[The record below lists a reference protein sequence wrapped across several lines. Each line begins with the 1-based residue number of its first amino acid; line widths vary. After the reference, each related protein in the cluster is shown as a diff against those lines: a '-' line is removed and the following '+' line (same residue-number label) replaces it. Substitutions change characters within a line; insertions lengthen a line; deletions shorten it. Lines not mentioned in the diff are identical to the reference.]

1 MKIRKCRK
9 CGFSSVYARLI
20 RWNSN
25 GTISIRINPRF
36 RILLLEAESMTRMMK
51 DIEEKLGVSIRHLFF
66 EAERLAAVRVIDAN
80 LIGPG
85 KLVKYLPGAK
95 RPMPFV
101 FCRVAVGTGM
111 GYARAL
117 AYKPGA
123 YGEAVIRNPFDEELM
138 AAVICGS
145 FECIERHPFDYR
157 WKEVNGERVIRIEP
171 AERKPEIAERMDFSL
186 QPLKPGDR
194 RFERCPGCKTPSML
208 HGLEWRE
215 NEGIIYDNRRG
226 ARMVFVDM
234 YTPNV
239 VIRELARELGEEVYP
254 LVIEA
259 QRSVSLRNLSEEYL
273 SSSRADRPAESA
285 ELHRSLMEDLA
296 VRGLGNPTRYSF
308 DSGAWEV
315 EVDNPFNLHLLAGHL
330 QALFQFTEGRKPEVA
345 YEETGPSTALYR
357 LAAPAGREG
366 ESGP

>member
-1 MKIRKCRK
+1 MKISKCRR
-9 CGFSSVYARLI
+9 CGFSAFYARLI

-36 RILLLEAESMTRMMK
+36 RILLLEAESMSRMMS
-51 DIEEKLGVSIRHLFF
+51 DIEGALGVSIRHLFF

-123 YGEAVIRNPFDEELM
+123 YGEAVVRNPFDEELM

-145 FECIERHPFDYR
+145 FECIERQPFDYT
-157 WKEVNGERVIRIEP
+157 WKEVDGEKVIRIEP
-171 AERKPEIAERMDFSL
+171 AERKPEVAERMDFTL
-186 QPLKPGDR
+186 QPLKPGSR
-194 RFERCPGCKTPSML
+194 EFERCPGCKTPVPL
-208 HGLEWRE
+208 QGLEWRE
-215 NEGIIYDNRRG
+215 NEGIIYDRGRG

-239 VIRELARELGEEVYP
+239 VIRELARELGEEVFP
-254 LVIEA
+254 LVTEA
-259 QRSVSLRNLSEEYL
+259 QRAVSLRNLSEEYL
-273 SSSRADRPAESA
+273 SSARAGATGDGGGLLEP
-285 ELHRSLMEDLA
+285 LLEDLA
-296 VRGLGNPTRYSF
+296 VRGLGNPVRSALV
-308 DSGAWEV
+308 GGEWEV
-315 EVDNPFNLHLLAGHL
+315 EVDNPFNPHLLAGHL
-330 QALFQFTEGRKPEVA
+330 QAIFQFAEGRKPQVLL
-345 YEETGPSTALYR
+345 EEAGPSAVKYR
-357 LAAPAGREG
+357 LA
-366 ESGP
+366 